1 MRQNATKLPTRPVVR
16 FLGLRRYKYLP
27 SDIKARQ
34 NEIMEVENV
43 KRAPYM
49 SKAELQSFMFVGCM
63 AGQLKEIAKVT
74 TEKDWL
80 QKIKTAATYLC
91 RITDE
96 RAACLDLE
104 QLLSVNRRRKNTRVV
119 MLTEDAERYKEPQ
132 KELVTV
138 DLDDL
143 ETLAELALDNCNT
156 CCTGDNAA
164 ECGKRK
170 AFHRLGIAPA
180 VDDPQP
186 GCCEFIA
193 R

>member
-1 MRQNATKLPTRPVVR
+1 M
-16 FLGLRRYKYLP
+16 
-27 SDIKARQ
+27 
-34 NEIMEVENV
+34 

-74 TEKDWL
+74 KEKDWL

-96 RAACLDLE
+96 RAACLELE
-104 QLLSVNRRRKNTRVV
+104 QLLSVDRRRKNTRVV
-119 MLTEDAERYKEPQ
+119 MLTEDAERYREPQ

-143 ETLAELALDNCNT
+143 ETLAEAALTSCANE
-156 CCTGDNAA
+156 CTDGRIDPCAL
-164 ECGKRK
+164 RK
-170 AFHRLGIAPA
+170 AYHRLGIAPA

-186 GCCEFIA
+186 GCCEFIS